1 MFLCTYFSL
10 DKMEGEI
17 PEKEVQD
24 NSIQKE
30 ENTEKPVVEENQP
43 DVKDTTNAVSK
54 DSCMS
59 CTQLKMD
66 LKASQNRNQIL
77 FNQFAT

>member
-1 MFLCTYFSL
+1 MCTYFSL

-30 ENTEKPVVEENQP
+30 ENTEKQVVEENQP
-43 DVKDTTNAVSK
+43 DV
-54 DSCMS
+54 
-59 CTQLKMD
+59 
-66 LKASQNRNQIL
+66 
-77 FNQFAT
+77 